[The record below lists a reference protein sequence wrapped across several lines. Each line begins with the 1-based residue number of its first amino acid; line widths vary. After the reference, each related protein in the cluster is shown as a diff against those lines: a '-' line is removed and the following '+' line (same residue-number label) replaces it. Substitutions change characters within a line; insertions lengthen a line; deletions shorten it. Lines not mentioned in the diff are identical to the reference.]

1 MTVNPT
7 TIDQVV
13 AGIQFF
19 DRPDTWTAF
28 GPLLKFADRPEPSDE
43 DDEPWTWPWGF
54 HTLARDDL
62 DDVDMIACRGFPTR
76 REAKAARDQA
86 IADTREHTNG
96 VTAWVADCDEA
107 TWAVILA
114 FTGWADTTNTEF

>member
-19 DRPDTWTAF
+19 DRPDTWTAVS
-28 GPLLKFADRPEPSDE
+28 PLLKFADHPETY
-43 DDEPWTWPWGF
+43 DDEEPWWPWGF

-62 DDVDMIACRGFPTR
+62 DDVDMIDCRGFPTR
-76 REAKAARDQA
+76 REAKAARDHA
-86 IADTREHTNG
+86 IAETRERTNG
-96 VTAWVADCDEA
+96 TTAWVADCDEA

-114 FTGWADTTNTEF
+114 FTGWADTKSADA